1 MRACVY
7 ERHAQ
12 KCERFDPEVIKCE
25 ADCLATVPL
34 PFFPFVKSSEWLFI
48 SISQSDE
55 RNNFYPS
62 RDQSFGKETAK
73 QCIAFPTLGDS
84 NGFHKHLLAATKYEY
99 ILHSI
104 FRNEFYSLKRCLG
117 IDADVYQ
124 PFVVLEYCAN
134 LAVNLTNRMWFS
146 VVCTLIDNDTRHQ
159 SGQNVVDS
167 RGVAEWVRNK
177 F

>member
-84 NGFHKHLLAATKYEY
+84 NGFHKHLLAATKYDQHGEVPKDVLKHFS
-99 ILHSI
+99 ILKKCRTKFDCLVNEMLFIRDQKPTLNVQSDSI
-104 FRNEFYSLKRCLG
+104 RAK
-117 IDADVYQ
+117 V
-124 PFVVLEYCAN
+124 FV
-134 LAVNLTNRMWFS
+134 
-146 VVCTLIDNDTRHQ
+146 
-159 SGQNVVDS
+159 
-167 RGVAEWVRNK
+167 
-177 F
+177 